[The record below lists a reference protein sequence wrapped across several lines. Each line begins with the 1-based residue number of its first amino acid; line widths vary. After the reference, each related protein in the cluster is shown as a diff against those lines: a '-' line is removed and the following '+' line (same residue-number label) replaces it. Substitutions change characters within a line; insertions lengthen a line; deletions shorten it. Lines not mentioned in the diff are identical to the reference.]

1 MMSDLTDKGA
11 DVCDTKATP
20 PKFGAPKKNHA
31 PEDEDWCARGP
42 GGPEFAH
49 EIRMSC

>member
-1 MMSDLTDKGA
+1 MSVTLRQHLLNLG
-11 DVCDTKATP
+11 P
-20 PKFGAPKKNHA
+20 EKNHA